1 MSILDIIVLT
11 SILDEIEHN
20 STKET
25 KKSESENPVEVCILN
40 GSMTVIFN
48 DVDYDQI
55 KEFIHFIEANPCHYE
70 QEENEFDISAN
81 ESTLYRILL
90 YLTNEYE
97 EIALY

>member
-11 SILDEIEHN
+11 SILDEIKHN

-25 KKSESENPVEVCILN
+25 EKAESEYPVEVCILN
-40 GSMTVIFN
+40 GSMTVVFN

-55 KEFIHFIEANPCHYE
+55 KEFIHFIEANPGHYE